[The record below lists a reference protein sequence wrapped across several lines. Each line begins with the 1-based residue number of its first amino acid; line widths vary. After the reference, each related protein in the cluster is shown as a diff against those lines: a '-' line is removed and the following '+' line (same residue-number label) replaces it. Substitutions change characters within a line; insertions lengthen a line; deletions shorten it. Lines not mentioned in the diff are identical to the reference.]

1 MYILIIKTGILNN
14 SNHFKDNI
22 SNDVNNLRPA
32 PQKEKLSRLST
43 SNYSFLP
50 YGRGW
55 ALFSWFNR
63 R

>member
-43 SNYSFLP
+43 SHYFYLP
-50 YGRGW
+50 YGRGGGII
-55 ALFSWFNR
+55 
-63 R
+63 